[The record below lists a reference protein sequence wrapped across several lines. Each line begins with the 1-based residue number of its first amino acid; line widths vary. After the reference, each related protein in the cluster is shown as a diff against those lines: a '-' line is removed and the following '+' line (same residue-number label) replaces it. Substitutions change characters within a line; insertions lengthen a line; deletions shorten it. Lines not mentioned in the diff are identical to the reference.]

1 MAKNP
6 IYGYTNRIMA
16 EISAYL
22 LQDKNF
28 CNFLYYTDKKYEY
41 TDLTEL
47 EIPPTNEIYDKLFFV
62 FKRIPEVVHEAKA
75 FVYLDVYR
83 DIPIK
88 LGSPIRTITFTATIL
103 VHRDCVRC
111 LHGHRGICIKDSL
124 EIALAELSGK
134 NTIGNIEL
142 SRVSPVLGLV
152 EEYMG
157 YTLQLKVDN
166 FSPRFN
172 NKYGE

>member
-6 IYGYTNRIMA
+6 LFGYTNKIMA
-16 EISAYL
+16 EITGYL
-22 LQDKNF
+22 LEDKNF

-47 EIPPTNEIYDKLFFV
+47 EIPQSSEIYDKYFFV

-75 FVYLDVYR
+75 FLYLDVYR

-111 LHGHRGICIKDSL
+111 LHGHRGICIKDAL
-124 EIALAELSGK
+124 ETALADLSGK
-134 NTIGNIEL
+134 GSIGNIEL

-172 NKYGE
+172 SKYGE